1 MPDLIGQYYEEIKDK
16 IEKEND
22 IKLDAD
28 FEYNDEYGY
37 GIIFWQ
43 EVKKGKQLDKGATIK
58 VRVSKGTPTSE
69 VPDYTGYELEEYKSL
84 LDDLNIEYTEI
95 SEINM
100 DYVNGYVIRVDPE
113 PGYEIEINSG
123 EIVTIYYAS
132 NPEPTEEPTEA
143 PTEAPTSEP
152 DPIDSGVDSTEPVE

>member
-1 MPDLIGQYYEEIKDK
+1 GQYYEEIKDK
-16 IEKEND
+16 TEKEND

-28 FEYNDEYGY
+28 FEYNNEYGY

-43 EVKKGKQLDKGATIK
+43 EVKAGKQFDKGATIK

-100 DYVNGYVIRVDPE
+100 DYVDGYVIRVDPE

-152 DPIDSGVDSTEPVE
+152 DPIDSDVDSTEPVE